1 MIVVLQWW
9 IHPTATAKRPRLRNR
24 AGSRRMD
31 CFALTL
37 FSLLAY
43 THTAAAQPTALDIMT
58 RVNERDTGHSE
69 TANLEM
75 VLEDSG
81 GRQRRRSLKSFSRDI
96 KGSSQNIIFFLAP
109 ANLKDTAFLTYDYED
124 PNHDDD
130 QWLYLPALRRT
141 KRIAGGDRS
150 DSFMGSD
157 FSYADMT
164 TRPLNRYTYSIMK
177 ETTVHGTPVWQIEA
191 IPNEEETKE
200 TGYTRSILFVRQ
212 DNYVPIRGVNWV
224 KKGRKLKYFDV
235 ERLELIDGIW
245 VASQISMT
253 TKKGKKTLHRTRIS
267 RENVT
272 FNQPLDARLFTVRSL
287 ERGI

>member
-1 MIVVLQWW
+1 MPEWW
-9 IHPTATAKRPRLRNR
+9 NKPTAPAQQPGLKSRLLSRPIGRFGLI
-24 AGSRRMD
+24 
-31 CFALTL
+31 LL
-37 FSLLAY
+37 SLLAWA
-43 THTAAAQPTALDIMT
+43 HPAPAEPTALEIMT
-58 RVNERDTGHSE
+58 RVNDRETGYSE
-69 TANLEM
+69 TATLDM
-75 VLEDSG
+75 VLEDSRG
-81 GRQRRRSLKSFSRDI
+81 HQRRRSLKSFSRDVE
-96 KGSSQNIIFFLAP
+96 GSSQNIIFFLAP
-109 ANLKDTAFLTYDYED
+109 ANLKDTAFLTYDYDD

-164 TRPLNRYTYSIMK
+164 TRPLNRYAYSLMK
-177 ETTVHGTPVWQIEA
+177 ETDVNGIPAWQIEA

-224 KKGRKLKYFDV
+224 KKGKRLKYFDV
-235 ERLELIDGIW
+235 ERLEQIDGIW
-245 VASQISMT
+245 VATQISMT
-253 TKKGKKTLHRTRIS
+253 TKKGKKTLHRTRIR

-272 FNQPLDARLFTVRSL
+272 FNQPLDARLFTARSL

>member
-1 MIVVLQWW
+1 MPEWW
-9 IHPTATAKRPRLRNR
+9 NRPVPPAKRPRPE
-24 AGSRRMD
+24 SRPSRT
-31 CFALTL
+31 ALVAQAL
-37 FSLLAY
+37 FSLLVWV
-43 THTAAAQPTALDIMT
+43 HTAAAQPTALEIMT
-58 RVNERDTGHSE
+58 RVNERETGHSE
-69 TANLEM
+69 SANLQM
-75 VLEDSG
+75 VLEDPG
-81 GRQRRRSLKSFSRDI
+81 GHQRRRSLKSFSRDI
-96 KGSSQNIIFFLAP
+96 EGGSQNIIFFLAP

-124 PNHDDD
+124 PDHDDD

-150 DSFMGSD
+150 GSFMGSD

-164 TRPLNRYTYSIMK
+164 TRPLNRYTNSIMK
-177 ETTVHGTPVWQIEA
+177 QTTVNGAPVWQIEA
-191 IPNEEETKE
+191 IPNEKEAKE

-224 KKGRKLKYFDV
+224 KKGKKLKYFDV

-253 TKKGKKTLHRTRIS
+253 TKQGKKTLHKTRIR

-272 FNQPLDARLFTVRSL
+272 FNQPLEARLFTVRSL

>member
-1 MIVVLQWW
+1 L
-9 IHPTATAKRPRLRNR
+9 
-24 AGSRRMD
+24 
-31 CFALTL
+31 FALTL
-37 FSLLAY
+37 FSVLAY
-43 THTAAAQPTALDIMT
+43 SQTAAAQPTALDIMT

-81 GRQRRRSLKSFSRDI
+81 GRQRRRSVKSFSRDI
-96 KGSSQNIIFFLAP
+96 EGSRQNIIFFLAP

-124 PNHDDD
+124 PDHDDD

-177 ETTVHGTPVWQIEA
+177 ETTVHGVPVWQIEA
-191 IPNEEETKE
+191 LPNEEETKE
-200 TGYTRSILFVRQ
+200 TGYTRSVLFVRQ

-224 KKGRKLKYFDV
+224 KKGSKLKYFDV
-235 ERLELIDGIW
+235 ERLELIDEIW
-245 VASQISMT
+245 VATQISMT